1 MKKFA
6 LIISLIF
13 ILSSLQFAQDIP
25 NAGFESWIDENTP
38 QSWNT
43 NNLPSA
49 WITVSRSTTAY
60 DGSYAIQMK
69 IAESSGFPIPPV
81 LTSTFPVSQAYTAI
95 HGYYQ
100 FHPVGPDMIFSIYAY
115 YFYENK
121 LNYGGSIDLDAEA
134 LTYTSFSFD
143 LNTDNSD
150 TPDSIWIQFEI
161 AGSSVSNYGIGTYAL
176 IDQLVFD
183 QATEVKSIIQV
194 PNGYSLNQNYPNPFN
209 PLTTIEYSIPKTS
222 HVDLR
227 VFDVLGNEVATL
239 VNEYRPIGIYE
250 VEFEA
255 TSLSSGVYFYKL
267 QAGEYVGTKKM
278 ILMR

>member
-60 DGSYAIQMK
+60 EGSYAIQMK

-176 IDQLVFD
+176 IDQLIFD
-183 QATEVKSIIQV
+183 QATGVKSIKQV
-194 PNGYSLNQNYPNPFN
+194 PDGYSLNQNYPNPFN

-222 HVDLR
+222 YVELK

-239 VNEYRPIGIYE
+239 VNEE
-250 VEFEA
+250 
-255 TSLSSGVYFYKL
+255 LSAGFYKAVFSDSNL
-267 QAGEYVGTKKM
+267 ASGLYIARIIAGNYSNSIKM
-278 ILMR
+278 NLVK